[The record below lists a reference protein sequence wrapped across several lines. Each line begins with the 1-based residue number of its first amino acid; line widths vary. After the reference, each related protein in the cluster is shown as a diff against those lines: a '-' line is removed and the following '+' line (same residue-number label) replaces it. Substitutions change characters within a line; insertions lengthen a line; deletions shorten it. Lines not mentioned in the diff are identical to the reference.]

1 MPKRCSCCD
10 HPQKVDLDFAILQGD
25 TSRAV
30 GEAFGLSKPTI
41 TGHRRSG
48 HHLLQTPRQ
57 GAGGPH
63 DADSLLRRIEDL
75 RGDHDALRDLRLAV
89 ATLRPGERSI
99 LIEELRRRAV
109 RVEVAQEPV
118 EEVA

>member
-1 MPKRCSCCD
+1 MPKSCSCCE
-10 HPQKVDLDFAILQGD
+10 HPRRVEIDYAILQGD

-63 DADSLLRRIEDL
+63 DADSLLRRISDCRGDDEALADL
-75 RGDHDALRDLRLAV
+75 RIAV
-89 ATLRPGERSI
+89 LTLPKVERII
-99 LIEELRRRAV
+99 LVQELRRRSGRGKVPA
-109 RVEVAQEPV
+109 RMKVA
-118 EEVA
+118 